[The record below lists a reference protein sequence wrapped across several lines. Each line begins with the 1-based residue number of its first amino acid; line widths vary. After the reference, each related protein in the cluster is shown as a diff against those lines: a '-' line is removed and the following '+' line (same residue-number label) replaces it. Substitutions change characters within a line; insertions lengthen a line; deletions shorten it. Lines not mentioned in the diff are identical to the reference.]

1 MSLPPVEIPLGAMRF
16 NSDSQKLEFW
26 NGYIWIRIAAHA
38 TELASSGDN
47 GPGARGIYAGGS
59 PGSHYNVIDYF
70 TISTLGNETDF
81 GDLTASRRS
90 LAGVASRTRGVHAGG
105 ITPADSWINTID
117 YITISSTGNA
127 TNFGDTTTVT
137 GRWSG
142 NCNQTRGV
150 FGNMNVPAG
159 YVNTLEYIA
168 IATTGNS
175 VEFGD
180 TTTARSGAAS
190 GSSSTRGLWAG
201 GWTPTIVNT
210 IDYITIATYGNTV
223 DFGDLTT
230 ARGNVAR
237 NLSSNSTRAVWC
249 CGTNTSPEVTN
260 TIDYSTIATLGNAI
274 DFGDTS
280 ATFNSG
286 ATMTS
291 PTRCVIIHKASSNT
305 IEYVEIMSTGNAI
318 EFGDCEPPGADG
330 SGISNAHG
338 GL

>member
-1 MSLPPVEIPLGAMRF
+1 
-16 NSDSQKLEFW
+16 
-26 NGYIWIRIAAHA
+26 
-38 TELASSGDN
+38 
-47 GPGARGIYAGGS
+47 
-59 PGSHYNVIDYF
+59 
-70 TISTLGNETDF
+70 
-81 GDLTASRRS
+81 
-90 LAGVASRTRGVHAGG
+90 
-105 ITPADSWINTID
+105 
-117 YITISSTGNA
+117 
-127 TNFGDTTTVT
+127 
-137 GRWSG
+137 
-142 NCNQTRGV
+142 
-150 FGNMNVPAG
+150 MNVPAG

-237 NLSSNSTRAVWC
+237 NLSSNSTRAVWF
-249 CGTNTSPEVTN
+249 CGTDTSPATTN
-260 TIDYSTIATLGNAI
+260 TIDYSTIATLGNAT

-286 ATMTS
+286 ATMAS
-291 PTRCVIIHKASSNT
+291 PTRCVIIHKATSNT
-305 IEYVEIMSTGNAI
+305 VEYVQILTTGNAVD
-318 EFGDCEPPGADG
+318 FGDCEPPGADG